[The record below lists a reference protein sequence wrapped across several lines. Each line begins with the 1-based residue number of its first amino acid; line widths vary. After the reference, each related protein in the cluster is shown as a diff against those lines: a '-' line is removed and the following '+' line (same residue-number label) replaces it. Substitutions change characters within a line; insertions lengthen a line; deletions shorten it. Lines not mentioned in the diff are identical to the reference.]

1 MHRKFIALIVT
12 TAILVTGFSAAPAR
26 AGDAEKLLGGLA
38 ALAIIGVAVNEHKK
52 RKKRRSHDVSRDTH
66 DYHPPVSR
74 PLPSRVARYDLP
86 GRCLKPMK
94 GYPGNSAL
102 LKPKCLSKHYRHAN
116 SLPQY
121 CKISFWNGQRTK
133 QAYEPRCLRQQGY
146 RVVHNY

>member
-12 TAILVTGFSAAPAR
+12 TAILITGFSAAPAR

-52 RKKRRSHDVSRDTH
+52 RKKRRHQDVSRNNH
-66 DYHPPVSR
+66 DYQPR

-102 LKPKCLSKHYRHAN
+102 LKPKCLSKHYSYTN
-116 SLPQY
+116 SLPQF
-121 CKISFWNGQRTK
+121 CKISFWNGERNK